1 MFGFHEEHRHER
13 CWSRAKRQGGPVLLR
28 IKVCYDCGRVRMET
42 YDGEYNG
49 TMIRAYMLGY
59 FDEADFDPWHDSY
72 SPYETFGNLLAAV
85 IRESK
90 T

>member
-1 MFGFHEEHRHER
+1 
-13 CWSRAKRQGGPVLLR
+13 
-28 IKVCYDCGRVRMET
+28 MET